1 MRAELVAC
9 SLFNRRRLLSVRQ
22 AHPCVALCYSYSSFD
37 FTEGNNPE
45 MAEPAVKS
53 HTSVSQLRC
62 IGCGRTALPD
72 RFRCET
78 CRDLLEII
86 YPGWEERGPGGFDA
100 ASLKQL
106 WLDRRSSRDATDLSG
121 VWRFREILPEISVQK
136 VITLREGNTPLYAL
150 PHCAKSAGMRQIFA
164 KHQGMNP
171 TGSFKDTGMT
181 VAASFARQAGYK
193 WVACASTG
201 NTSASMAAY
210 AARGGLHSL
219 VLIPDGKI
227 SWSKLSQSLDYGAIT
242 CQLKTDFDGCVRVLN
257 EVVERMPVYLLNSVN
272 PYRVE
277 GQKTAAFELLEQL
290 AWDPPDHII
299 VPGGNLA
306 NSSAI
311 GKALREMKELGFIS
325 RLPKI
330 SVIQAAGANPLVR
343 TIRETGGEKLIPVQA
358 DTMATA
364 IRIGNPA
371 SWKKALRVIRETG
384 GAVEQV
390 SEVEIAMAKAEIGA
404 EGIGCEPASAVT
416 LAGLK
421 KLVKQGFVKPD
432 EMVVLVLTGHALKDA
447 DFTLKFHR
455 GDLFTGTS
463 HEAESS
469 VLKPLQR
476 SPLVLEPSVDA
487 VVELLRAAEN

>member
-1 MRAELVAC
+1 LANQALKI
-9 SLFNRRRLLSVRQ
+9 RQ
-22 AHPCVALCYSYSSFD
+22 
-37 FTEGNNPE
+37 
-45 MAEPAVKS
+45 
-53 HTSVSQLRC
+53 SVSELRC

-72 RFRCET
+72 RFRCEH
-78 CRDLLEII
+78 CHDLLEIVF
-86 YPGWEERGPGGFDA
+86 PGWDGQGPARLDA
-100 ASLKQL
+100 QFLKKL
-106 WLDRRSSRDATDLSG
+106 WTERRSSFDPADQSG
-121 VWRFREILPEISVQK
+121 VWRFREILPEIGAQK
-136 VITLREGNTPLYAL
+136 IITIKEGNTPVYGL
-150 PHCAKSAGMRQIFA
+150 PGCAKSAGVDQLFA

-181 VAASFARQAGYK
+181 VAASFARQAGYR

-257 EVVERMPVYLLNSVN
+257 EVVQRMPVYLLNSVN

-277 GQKTAAFELLEQL
+277 GQKTVAFELLEQFG
-290 AWDPPDHII
+290 WEPPDHII

-311 GKALREMKELGFIS
+311 GKAMREMKQLGLIS

-330 SVIQAAGANPLVR
+330 SVIQAEGANPLVR
-343 TIRETGGEKLIPVQA
+343 SIRENGGEKLIPVQA
-358 DTMATA
+358 ETMATA

-371 SWKKALRVIRETG
+371 SWKKALRVIRESEGT
-384 GAVEQV
+384 VEEV
-390 SEVEIAMAKAEIGA
+390 SEIEIAIAKAEIGA

-421 KLVKQGFVKPD
+421 KLVKQGFVKPQ
-432 EMVVLVLTGHALKDA
+432 ESVVLILTGHALKDA

-455 GDLFTGTS
+455 GDLFAGTPL
-463 HEAESS
+463 ESEGEI
-469 VLKPLQR
+469 LKPQQR
-476 SPLVLEPSVDA
+476 APLVLEPNVDA
-487 VVELLRAAEN
+487 VIDLLRAAED

>member
-1 MRAELVAC
+1 
-9 SLFNRRRLLSVRQ
+9 
-22 AHPCVALCYSYSSFD
+22 
-37 FTEGNNPE
+37 
-45 MAEPAVKS
+45 MAEQAIKRE
-53 HTSVSQLRC
+53 TSVSQLRC
-62 IGCGRTALPD
+62 IGCGSTALPD
-72 RFRCET
+72 RFRCEH

-86 YPGWEERGPGGFDA
+86 FPGWERGGPAGLTA
-100 ASLKQL
+100 QSLKNL
-106 WLDRRSSRDATDLSG
+106 WSDRRPSLEPADQSG
-121 VWRFREILPEISVQK
+121 VWRFREILPDIASQQI
-136 VITLREGNTPLYAL
+136 ITIREGNTPLYEL
-150 PHCAKSAGMRQIFA
+150 PSCAKSAGIDHLFA

-227 SWSKLSQSLDYGAIT
+227 SWSNLSQALDYDANT
-242 CQLKTDFDGCVRVLN
+242 CQLRTDFYGCVRVLN

-277 GQKTAAFELLEQL
+277 GQKTAAFELLEQFN
-290 AWDPPDHII
+290 WEPPDHII

-311 GKALREMKELGFIS
+311 GKALREMKQLGFIS

-330 SVIQAAGANPLVR
+330 SVIQAEGANPLVR
-343 TIRETGGEKLIPVQA
+343 SVRENGGEKLIPVHA
-358 DTMATA
+358 ETMATA

-384 GAVEQV
+384 GTVEQV
-390 SEVEIAMAKAEIGA
+390 SEIEIALAKAEIGA
-404 EGIGCEPASAVT
+404 EGVGCEPASAVT

-421 KLVKQGFVKPD
+421 KLVKQGFVAPH
-432 EMVVLVLTGHALKDA
+432 ETVVLVLTGHTLKDA

-455 GDLFTGTS
+455 GDLFNGTS
-463 HEAESS
+463 FEAESKC
-469 VLKPLQR
+469 LKPYQR
-476 SPLVLEPSVDA
+476 SPLVLDPSVDA
-487 VVELLRAAEN
+487 RIDLLKSEPT

>member
-1 MRAELVAC
+1 
-9 SLFNRRRLLSVRQ
+9 
-22 AHPCVALCYSYSSFD
+22 
-37 FTEGNNPE
+37 
-45 MAEPAVKS
+45 MAEPRTQS
-53 HTSVSQLRC
+53 DRGVSQLRC
-62 IGCGRTALPD
+62 IGCGEIALPD
-72 RFRCET
+72 RFRCEH
-78 CRDLLEII
+78 CRDLLEIV
-86 YPGWEERGPGGFDA
+86 YPGWEKRGAGGLTA
-100 ASLKQL
+100 EELKKL
-106 WLDRRSSRDATDLSG
+106 WLSRRSSLDPLEQSG
-121 VWRFREILPEISVQK
+121 VWRFREILPEIAAQQ
-136 VITLREGNTPLYAL
+136 VITIGEGNTPVYEL
-150 PHCAKSAGMRQIFA
+150 PHSSRSAGVKQLYV

-277 GQKTAAFELLEQL
+277 GQKTAAVELLEQFS
-290 AWDPPDHII
+290 WQPPDHIV

-311 GKALREMKELGFIS
+311 GKGLREMKQLGFIS

-330 SVIQAAGANPLVR
+330 SVIQAEGANPLVR
-343 TIRETGGEKLIPVQA
+343 TVRETGGRQLVPVHA
-358 DTMATA
+358 ETMATA

-371 SWKKALRVIRETG
+371 SWKKALRVIRESG
-384 GAVEQV
+384 GTVEQV
-390 SEVEIAMAKAEIGA
+390 SEIEIALAKAEIGA

-421 KLVKQGFVKPD
+421 KLVKQGFVKPN
-432 EMVVLVLTGHALKDA
+432 ESVVLVLTGHVLKDSEY
-447 DFTLKFHR
+447 TLKFHR
-455 GDLFTGTS
+455 GDLF
-463 HEAESS
+463 AETQLEQGSER
-469 VLKPLQR
+469 LKMQQR
-476 SPLVLEPSVDA
+476 SPLSLEPN
-487 VVELLRAAEN
+487 VELVIDLLRSTEN

>member
-1 MRAELVAC
+1 M
-9 SLFNRRRLLSVRQ
+9 
-22 AHPCVALCYSYSSFD
+22 
-37 FTEGNNPE
+37 T
-45 MAEPAVKS
+45 EPAIRTE
-53 HTSVSQLRC
+53 TSVSQLRC

-72 RFRCET
+72 RFRCEH
-78 CRDLLEII
+78 CRDLLEIV
-86 YPGWEERGPGGFDA
+86 YPGWEEGGPQGLSSRALEKLWRERA
-100 ASLKQL
+100 ASFDPADQ
-106 WLDRRSSRDATDLSG
+106 SG
-121 VWRFREILPEISVQK
+121 VWRFREVLPEIAPSEI
-136 VITLREGNTPLYAL
+136 ITIGEGNTPVYEL
-150 PHCAKSAGMRQIFA
+150 PRSAKSAGIKHLVA

-227 SWSKLSQSLDYGAIT
+227 SWGKLSQSLDYGALT

-277 GQKTAAFELLEQL
+277 GQKTVAYELLEQMG
-290 AWDPPDHII
+290 WQPPDHII

-311 GKALREMKELGFIS
+311 GKALREMNQLGFIS
-325 RLPKI
+325 RIPKV
-330 SVIQAAGANPLVR
+330 SVIQAQGANPLVR
-343 TIRETGGEKLIPVQA
+343 TIRETGGEKLIPVHA
-358 DTMATA
+358 ETMATA

-384 GAVEQV
+384 GTVEEV
-390 SEVEIAMAKAEIGA
+390 SEVEIAGAKAEIGA
-404 EGIGCEPASAVT
+404 EGVGCEPASAVT

-421 KLVKQGFVKPD
+421 KLVKQGFVAPH
-432 EMVVLVLTGHALKDA
+432 ESVVLVLTGHVLKDS
-447 DFTLKFHR
+447 DFTLRFHR
-455 GDLFTGTS
+455 GDLFEGTP
-463 HEAESS
+463 HAAEAGC
-469 VLKPLQR
+469 LKSQQR
-476 SPLVLEPSVDA
+476 TPVVLEPRVDR
-487 VVELLRAAEN
+487 VIDLLRSAEP